1 MKNNKIKD
9 LINYYLTKKK
19 LSIIDCGC
27 HKGGFLKKVGFNRFK
42 NGYLID
48 PLNYNLIQKYRLKK
62 FQFFNVCLGNSN
74 KYIIFNKY
82 SNKYPE
88 WSSVNS
94 LGSSSIYKKKYSKY
108 LNKKVEKKKIYQTT
122 LDKLLKR
129 KDEKF
134 DILKIDCQS
143 TSYEILKGTKT
154 SLKKKRFK
162 LIVVAINISE
172 FYKNKSDNFIKITDF
187 LNKFNYN
194 LINIANSHTG
204 NLGNLDYDYSNFKI
218 WTFDAIYLRKM

>member
-9 LINYYLTKKK
+9 LINYYLPKKK
-19 LSIIDCGC
+19 LSIVDCGC
-27 HKGGFLKKVGFNRFK
+27 HKGEFLKKVGLNRFK

-48 PLNYNLIQKYRLKK
+48 PLNYNLKEKYKLKK
-62 FQFFNVCLGNSN
+62 FQYFNVCLGNSN

-88 WSSVNS
+88 WSSVYS
-94 LGSSSIYKKKYSKY
+94 LGNNSIYKKKYSKY
-108 LNKKVEKKKIYQTT
+108 LNKKVEKKRVYQAT
-122 LDKLLKR
+122 LDKLFKR

-143 TSYEILKGTKT
+143 RSHEILKGTKA

-194 LINIANSHTG
+194 LINIANAHTG

-218 WTFDAIYLRKM
+218 WTFDAIYLRKI